1 MPFRIERNDIT
12 KIKVDAIVN
21 AANNSLLGGGG
32 VDGAIHAAAG
42 PKLLEECRTL
52 GGCETGDAK
61 LTKGYNLPAKY
72 VIHTVGPV
80 WHGGNNGEEELLRSC
95 YRRCLEIA
103 NENSFESIAFPLISA
118 GVYGYPKKEA
128 FKIAVDEIRS
138 FLRNHDMEIILVV
151 FDRNSL
157 FIGDE
162 RFREV
167 QGFIDAFYVEIPR
180 RVYSCAANEPIGAAG
195 REAPAKKTAKPHKKQ
210 KRGLFSRKESRD
222 YGKEEDSIDDFLPSD
237 DLSEES
243 VPLPCAAMPT
253 FTVDE
258 SFSEM
263 LLRLI
268 DEKGLKDS
276 ECYFRANVDRKL
288 FSKIRCNKDYRPSK
302 ETAIAFAIALELD
315 LNTAGELLSKAG
327 YTLSN
332 SILFDVIIRYF
343 FETGNYNIFEI
354 NEVLFSFDLKCL

>member
-42 PKLLEECRTL
+42 PKLLEECMTL

-61 LTKGYNLPAKY
+61 LTKGYNLPAKF

-80 WHGGNNGEEELLRSC
+80 WHGGGNGEEAKLRSC

-103 NENSFESIAFPLISA
+103 DKNGLESIAFPLISA
-118 GVYGYPKKEA
+118 GVFGYPKKEA

-195 REAPAKKTAKPHKKQ
+195 REAPAKKTAKPHKIQ

-343 FETGNYNIFEI
+343 FETRNYNIFEI
-354 NEVLFSFDLKCL
+354 NEVLFSFDQKCL

>member
-42 PKLLEECRTL
+42 PKLLEECMTL

-61 LTKGYNLPAKY
+61 LTKGYNLPAKF

-80 WHGGNNGEEELLRSC
+80 WHGGGNGEEAKLRSC

-103 NENSFESIAFPLISA
+103 DKNGLESIAFPLISA

-128 FKIAVDEIRS
+128 FDIAVDEIRS
-138 FLRNHDMEIILVV
+138 FLTKSDIEVILIV
-151 FDRNSL
+151 FDKGVFTISN
-157 FIGDE
+157 E
-162 RFREV
+162 RFREIREY
-167 QGFIDAFYVEIPR
+167 IDDNYVEEKKLLYPR
-180 RVYSCAANEPIGAAG
+180 AHNEPFIEAARG
-195 REAPAKKTAKPHKKQ
+195 TSEKPRKKHLFGKKSEKHPETGSDSTPVENLLLDAGDLHEAAEFSAPALH
-210 KRGLFSRKESRD
+210 SM
-222 YGKEEDSIDDFLPSD
+222 LP
-237 DLSEES
+237 
-243 VPLPCAAMPT
+243 

-268 DEKGLKDS
+268 DEKGMKDS

-288 FSKIRCNKDYRPSK
+288 FSKIRCNKDYKPSK

-315 LNTAGELLSKAG
+315 LDDTEELLSKAG
-327 YTLSN
+327 YTLSR
-332 SILFDVIIRYF
+332 SILFDVIIRF
-343 FETGNYNIFEI
+343 FLENKKYNIFEI
-354 NEVLFSFDLKCL
+354 NETLFSFDQRCL